1 MTARQ
6 HEVPVQGRP
15 PVRVQEKR
23 RGENQEEIPRQSP
36 GELGGGR
43 QGRRLPL
50 ARQTSPSAALLFSS
64 SAACFFVLEGERSE
78 ARGDAGDLREPI
90 PIPSRFSP

>member
-1 MTARQ
+1 MKFQYKEDHPFEYRKK
-6 HEVPVQGRP
+6 EGEKIRKKYPDRVPV
-15 PVRVQEKR
+15 
-23 RGENQEEIPRQSP
+23 SW
-36 GELGGGR
+36 GGR

-50 ARQTSPSAALLFSS
+50 ARQTSPSAALLFSL

-78 ARGDAGDLREPI
+78 ARKDAGDLREPI